1 MYRFTQE
8 TDKENVEINTK
19 TGNNR
24 GVCNYNNDANNVA
37 TYGRLYNFY
46 AVVDS
51 RNLCPTGWHAPS
63 DNEWTTLLNY
73 LGGDSAAGVLL
84 KGFGNG
90 TNTSGFTA
98 LAGGL
103 RYSLDAYY
111 GNMGSTCYF
120 WSSTINNNNSAWEI
134 ILDNFSIG
142 VVHTYGNKYNGES
155 VRCLKD

>member
-73 LGGDSAAGVLL
+73 LGGGSAAGVLL

-103 RYSLDAYY
+103 RYS
-111 GNMGSTCYF
+111 
-120 WSSTINNNNSAWEI
+120 
-134 ILDNFSIG
+134 
-142 VVHTYGNKYNGES
+142 
-155 VRCLKD
+155 